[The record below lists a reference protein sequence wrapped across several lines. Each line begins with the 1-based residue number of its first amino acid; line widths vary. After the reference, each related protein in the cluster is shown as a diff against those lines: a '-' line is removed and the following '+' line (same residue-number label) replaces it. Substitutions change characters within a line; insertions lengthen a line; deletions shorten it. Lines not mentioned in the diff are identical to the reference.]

1 MLADAATAERAA
13 FDRPFDVCVVGAGP
27 AGITLAQRLAA
38 RGLDVALM
46 EAGELDYC
54 DDSQAFYAGEI
65 VGLPQAPCEES
76 RLRCFGGTS
85 GHWEGKCRAFEAE
98 DLAPRPWMPLSGWPI
113 GLAEL
118 APHAPEAAAILDLDA
133 CENPPDG
140 PLAEPS
146 DRFRHVV
153 WRMSPPTRF
162 GDKYRAEVI
171 AAPRIT
177 LGVRATLVDLRLSDD
192 ARTVATGVF
201 RAWGGLEPTF
211 TVTARAFALCMGG
224 LENARTLLN
233 CRSRVAAGIGN
244 GSDLVG
250 RYFCDRPAVAT
261 GNLLLAEAIGHE
273 ERYFT
278 PTPALAAEQGL
289 ARCALA
295 IEPRAVHPGYSF
307 LNLVST
313 TAGCIAPRI
322 ARMLDEIRDRRA
334 ASCYYGGLEEVAI
347 RLAPDSHPVAVVGI
361 SLEQRLN
368 PDSRVRLCHST
379 DPFGLH
385 RVELDWR
392 LTADDYR
399 TMQTATVA
407 FGGFL
412 AEQGVGRLK
421 VRDWLLEDDPRLPE
435 LGTGQG
441 MIAGRQHMC
450 TTRMSPSPAA
460 GVVDTDCRIHGM
472 TNLYVAGSSV
482 FPTPGFAKPTFTI
495 VQLALRL
502 GDHMSAQLAPQL

>member
-27 AGITLAQRLAA
+27 AGITLARRLAA

-54 DDSQAFYAGEI
+54 DESQAFYAGEI

-118 APHAPEAAAILDLDA
+118 APSRAEAAAILDLEA
-133 CENPPDG
+133 GENPPDG

-162 GDKYRAEVI
+162 GDKYRDEVI

-192 ARTVATGVF
+192 SRTVTTGVF
-201 RAWGGLEPTF
+201 RACGAASSRRF

-224 LENARTLLN
+224 LENARALLN
-233 CRSRVAAGIGN
+233 CRGQVAAGIGN
-244 GSDLVG
+244 GNDLVG

-261 GNLLLAEAIGHE
+261 GNLLLAGAIGHE

-278 PTPALAAEQGL
+278 PTPALAAERG
-289 ARCALA
+289 
-295 IEPRAVHPGYSF
+295 PRP
-307 LNLVST
+307 LR
-313 TAGCIAPRI
+313 AGDRA
-322 ARMLDEIRDRRA
+322 ARRA
-334 ASCYYGGLEEVAI
+334 SGLQLPQP
-347 RLAPDSHPVAVVGI
+347 RLDDG
-361 SLEQRLN
+361 
-368 PDSRVRLCHST
+368 
-379 DPFGLH
+379 GLH
-385 RVELDWR
+385 RPADRADARRDPRPAGRRPATTAASRRWR
-392 LTADDYR
+392 SASR
-399 TMQTATVA
+399 PTAT
-407 FGGFL
+407 
-412 AEQGVGRLK
+412 
-421 VRDWLLEDDPRLPE
+421 P
-435 LGTGQG
+435 
-441 MIAGRQHMC
+441 
-450 TTRMSPSPAA
+450 SPSSAS
-460 GVVDTDCRIHGM
+460 R
-472 TNLYVAGSSV
+472 SSN
-482 FPTPGFAKPTFTI
+482 G
-495 VQLALRL
+495 
-502 GDHMSAQLAPQL
+502 

>member
-27 AGITLAQRLAA
+27 AGITLARSLAA

-46 EAGELDYC
+46 EAGELDYSE
-54 DDSQAFYAGEI
+54 DSQAFYTGEI
-65 VGLPQAPCEES
+65 VGLPQAPSEES

-98 DLAPRPWMPLSGWPI
+98 DFAARPWMPMSGWPI

-118 APHAPEAAAILDLDA
+118 APYAPEAAAILDLDA
-133 CENPPDG
+133 CENPPD
-140 PLAEPS
+140 LALARAS

-162 GDKYRAEVI
+162 GEKYRDEIVAS
-171 AAPRIT
+171 PRIT

-192 ARTVATGVF
+192 ARTVTTGVF
-201 RAWGGLEPTF
+201 RAWGGLEPPF

-233 CRSRVAAGIGN
+233 CRNQVATGLGN
-244 GSDLVG
+244 DRDLVG

-261 GNLLLAEAIGHE
+261 GNLLLVEPIGHE

-278 PTPALAAEQGL
+278 PTPALSAEEGL

-295 IEPRAVHPGYSF
+295 IEPRPVRPAYGF

-322 ARMLDEIRDRRA
+322 ARMLDDLRDGRA
-334 ASCYYGGLEEVAI
+334 SSCYYGGLEEVAI
-347 RLAPDSHPVAVVGI
+347 RLAPDSHPVATVGI

-368 PDSRVRLCHST
+368 PDSRVLLCRST
-379 DPFGLH
+379 DPFGLN
-385 RVELDWR
+385 RVQLDWQ
-392 LTADDYR
+392 LTADDYH
-399 TMQTATVA
+399 TMQAATVA
-407 FGGFL
+407 FGGFV
-412 AEQGVGRLK
+412 AEQGIGRLK
-421 VRDWLLEDDPRLPE
+421 VRDWLLEENPRLPD
-435 LGTGQG
+435 LDTGQG
-441 MIAGRQHMC
+441 LIAGRQHMC
-450 TTRMSPSPAA
+450 TTRMNPSAAA
-460 GVVDTDCRIHGM
+460 GVVDTDCRIHGIA
-472 TNLYVAGSSV
+472 NLYVGGSSV
-482 FPTPGFAKPTFTI
+482 FPTPGFPKPTFTI

-502 GDHMSAQLAPQL
+502 GDHMSARLSSQL